1 MEAQQETSSI
11 SALVFFFFSNP
22 LECVRSVWKLGCQ
35 SRETGKHGLEEP
47 SSVNSTSKPASS
59 IIPLNIQ
66 PFLSTHS
73 TGWLGPDS
81 RTLSPLPVAPS
92 AALSL
97 LLIEPRW
104 ANNTQPR
111 ASLASHFYGLIVIVK
126 PSLPPMRSRD
136 HPSCF
141 RISPSAASPSS
152 RMWS

>member
-1 MEAQQETSSI
+1 MEAQQDMSSI
-11 SALVFFFFSNP
+11 SALVFFFFFEP
-22 LECVRSVWKLGCQ
+22 AGVREVSVEAQ
-35 SRETGKHGLEEP
+35 V
-47 SSVNSTSKPASS
+47 SVERDW
-59 IIPLNIQ
+59 Q
-66 PFLSTHS
+66 PRPRGAVACKQHIKARFFY
-73 TGWLGPDS
+73 WLGPDS

-126 PSLPPMRSRD
+126 PSLPPIRSRD